1 MDTVEESGGGH
12 TLLTGWLQFL
22 YRQPFVGAS
31 DEQLVLAHADG
42 TGLLCAGDA
51 GFGCFE
57 DLVSV
62 GFACFSVCRLHGS
75 PGARVGGQ
83 ASDKVIDLL
92 CFLRPVDLAG
102 IFEDLRGRMQF
113 TVGCCQLVLVGGVN
127 VSVTI
132 EYEVDRLF
140 RDVRA

>member
-1 MDTVEESGGGH
+1 MDAVEESGGGH
-12 TLLTGWLQFL
+12 TLLTGRLQFL

-31 DEQLVLAHADG
+31 DEQLVFSHADDAG
-42 TGLLCAGDA
+42 FLCAGDA

-75 PGARVGGQ
+75 PSAGVGGQ

-92 CFLRPVDLAG
+92 C
-102 IFEDLRGRMQF
+102 
-113 TVGCCQLVLVGGVN
+113 CQ
-127 VSVTI
+127 
-132 EYEVDRLF
+132 
-140 RDVRA
+140 